1 MTSSPRFF
9 GRSSLL
15 IAGASFALT
24 SMAILSAGHG
34 GDAAQ
39 AQALANHNSNA
50 PVDFDAGSIEVQDR
64 ADRVILAGGVRV
76 TQAGMTVTSQRMT
89 VAYSRQG
96 GTDVNRLDATGG
108 VVVTKGDERASGN
121 VAIYDLDRRLITMV
135 GNVQLTQRGNRL
147 NGGRLVIDLNSG
159 RATVDGRGAARGPD
173 GNVVPG
179 SGGRVTGTFTVPE
192 RKQ

>member
-1 MTSSPRFF
+1 MNRVSPMK
-9 GRSSLL
+9 SVML
-15 IAGASFALT
+15 AGTGFALA
-24 SMAILSAGHG
+24 SLALLSAGTG
-34 GDAAQ
+34 GDAAR

-50 PVDFDAGSIEVQDR
+50 PVDFAANSIEVQDR
-64 ADRVILAGGVRV
+64 ADRVVISGNVRV
-76 TQAGMTVTSQRMT
+76 TQAGMTLTAARMT

-173 GNVVPG
+173 GNPVQG
-179 SGGRVTGTFTVPE
+179 GTGGRVTGTFTVPE

>member
-1 MTSSPRFF
+1 MNRLWTMKSMA
-9 GRSSLL
+9 L
-15 IAGASFALT
+15 AGAGFALT
-24 SMAILSAGHG
+24 SLALLSAGTG

-50 PVDFDAGSIEVQDR
+50 PVDFAANSIEVQDR
-64 ADRVILAGGVRV
+64 ADRVVLEGGVRV
-76 TQAGMTVTSQRMT
+76 TQAGMTLTAARMT
-89 VAYSRQG
+89 VAYSRSG

-147 NGGRLVIDLNSG
+147 
-159 RATVDGRGAARGPD
+159 
-173 GNVVPG
+173 
-179 SGGRVTGTFTVPE
+179 SGGGW
-192 RKQ
+192 